1 MKYFI
6 KMLETID
13 NKQKTYLN
21 SESASVLRYVFFYC
35 KYCGRGFYG
44 GDGAFRLLFT
54 FTVYFT
60 MIFINRL
67 RLFIVQ

>member
-21 SESASVLRYVFFYC
+21 SESASVLRYVFFTVNIADVDFMVEM
-35 KYCGRGFYG
+35 GRGS
-44 GDGAFRLLFT
+44 
-54 FTVYFT
+54 
-60 MIFINRL
+60 
-67 RLFIVQ
+67 

>member
-44 GDGAFRLLFT
+44 GDGGSRTPVRKHRPLNFLQA
-54 FTVYFT
+54 
-60 MIFINRL
+60 
-67 RLFIVQ
+67 

>member
-44 GDGAFRLLFT
+44 GDGAWQLVSTYKLKD
-54 FTVYFT
+54 
-60 MIFINRL
+60 IGLIC
-67 RLFIVQ
+67 